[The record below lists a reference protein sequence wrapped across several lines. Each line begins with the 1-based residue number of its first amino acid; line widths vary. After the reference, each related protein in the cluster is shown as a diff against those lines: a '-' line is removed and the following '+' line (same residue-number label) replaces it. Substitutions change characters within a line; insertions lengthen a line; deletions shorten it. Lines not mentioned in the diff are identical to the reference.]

1 MKIPRK
7 VSPFPLFPFSPFP
20 LFPFSP
26 FPFSNKPV
34 VLSCYQNFRNLL
46 KMESYPSG
54 KEIHSGKEYKE
65 KRHQIFESKPSDRQR
80 AYLKLDV
87 LTPTVRDFLR
97 NKEPFASDGVEL
109 RTAKVVDGNRTLQY
123 VLIGGTE
130 CDQRHYNA
138 VRAYLPGF
146 TIRTIF
152 EPQAHGGLSAFG
164 SIMSGQMVLEFSLTR
179 KSFLSGG
186 IGGFGVFGVFGGK
199 KSTIVVNVLLIVL
212 VGVLIVLSSYF
223 INHTNNDSDRFGVLR
238 RLGLFYDQ

>member
-1 MKIPRK
+1 
-7 VSPFPLFPFSPFP
+7 
-20 LFPFSP
+20 
-26 FPFSNKPV
+26 
-34 VLSCYQNFRNLL
+34 
-46 KMESYPSG
+46 MENYLSG

-164 SIMSGQMVLEFSLTR
+164 SIMSGQMVLEFALTR
-179 KSFLSGG
+179 TSFLSGG
-186 IGGFGVFGVFGGK
+186 FGGFGGFGGK
-199 KSTIVVNVLLIVL
+199 STLAVNVLLIVL